1 MKMVLGALTA
11 AVLVAG
17 ALTPPAPRAF
27 QVIVLAA
34 MLYALW
40 ETGARLCRFLVP
52 DWEPLNRAVA
62 AFTFAVAIAVV
73 PATWM
78 GHFGLLRPGPFLLW
92 TAAALLL
99 SLALPE
105 RGRSQAPLPGSA
117 GIPAS
122 TSPDAAKDVTRTER
136 IETALLIAAALTIV
150 LVGLR
155 DVRGL
160 RYSPA
165 GPYGFDDISYHLSAV
180 ATWIRHGDLRMI
192 RFAMGDSSTS
202 FYPILGEM
210 SSWVLFAP
218 FRDSDVAA
226 RWTQIPFAFFS
237 FLAVAAIARR
247 LGLSRR
253 DATLAAVCY
262 AGIHHVFPVLAFSA
276 GNDQS
281 TSFFTLAA
289 VDGALGLARR
299 PRAGEAAVTGTALGL
314 LLATKYLGVL
324 FAPVVLAV
332 LILAMLAEKERPP
345 ARVLAGLLVLVVAVM
360 AVTGGYTYLRNA
372 VTTGNPIF
380 PQPVRLFGMEIFP
393 GTGGVSV
400 GERDTSP
407 EYQIDAG
414 RFLTRR
420 TRLFGS
426 YFPFTLLPAALLAPL
441 LALARRRRR
450 EAVVFF
456 LPAVFFLQFRF
467 LMHDHRDI
475 RYFLPGIALAAVAF
489 VWLLAQLGGRAFPF
503 RAVLLVWISWQAV
516 RDFLWTLGHK
526 FLTALALLA
535 AGALLEIA
543 WRRWQAWER
552 APRLR
557 SSLAWWG
564 GLAAAA
570 VVAIAAVPLG
580 GIVSKYQAVKL
591 ARQPAP
597 LALERLAGPDGARVA
612 YAGFNQPYHYFGS
625 RLQNDLE
632 IVPRSRALDARTYS
646 WGSELADPWDDSG
659 PYRRWRGNLERLGIE
674 LVVVIRSPWEDP
686 ERHWMAHRTDDFQ
699 LAYADAKT
707 EIWRVLPATP
717 AASGRAG
724 ADRPGRRRRGPA
736 AAPTPAGGNDSGS
749 SGRAG
754 RAGG

>member
-1 MKMVLGALTA
+1 MKIVLTALTA
-11 AVLVAG
+11 AVLIAG
-17 ALTPPAPRAF
+17 ALMPGGPRAF

-40 ETGARLCRFLVP
+40 ETGARLCRWLVP

-62 AFTFAVAIAVV
+62 AFSFAVGIAVV

-78 GHFGLLRPGPFLLW
+78 GHFGLLRPGPFLVW
-92 TAAALLL
+92 TAAAFLL
-99 SLALPE
+99 SLVLPDRTAE
-105 RGRSQAPLPGSA
+105 TAASPG
-117 GIPAS
+117 PAEDLS
-122 TSPDAAKDVTRTER
+122 RKER
-136 IETALLIAAALTIV
+136 IETALLIAAVLAIV
-150 LVGLR
+150 LVGVR

-160 RYSPA
+160 RYVPA
-165 GPYGFDDISYHLSAV
+165 GPYGFDDISYHLSTV

-192 RFAMGDSSTS
+192 RFSMGDSSTS

-253 DATLAAVCY
+253 DAALAAVCY

-276 GNDQS
+276 GNDHS
-281 TSFFTLAA
+281 TAFFTLAA
-289 VDGALGLARR
+289 IDGALALARR
-299 PRAGEAAVTGTALGL
+299 PRAGEAVVTGTALGL

-332 LILAMLAEKERPP
+332 LLLAVLAEKERPR
-345 ARVLAGLLVLVVAVM
+345 ARVLAGLFVLVLAVM

-393 GTGGVSV
+393 GTGGVGV

-407 EYQIDAG
+407 EYQIDAVQ
-414 RFLTRR
+414 FLTRR

-441 LALARRRRR
+441 LALARRRWR

-475 RYFLPGIALAAVAF
+475 RYFLPAIALAAVAF
-489 VWLLAQLGGRAFPF
+489 VWLLAQLGERAFLF
-503 RAVLLVWISWQAV
+503 RAVLLVWISWQAI
-516 RDFLWTLGHK
+516 RDFLWPLDRK
-526 FLTALALLA
+526 FLAALALLA

-557 SSLAWWG
+557 AALARWG
-564 GLAAAA
+564 GLAAAGLVA
-570 VVAIAAVPLG
+570 VAAVPLG
-580 GIVSKYQAVKL
+580 GIVAKYQAVKL
-591 ARQPAP
+591 AKQPGP

-612 YAGFNQPYHYFGS
+612 YAGFNQPYHFFGS

-646 WGSELADPWDDSG
+646 WGSDLADPWDDSG
-659 PYRRWRGNLERLGIE
+659 PYRRWRGNLERLDIQ
-674 LVVVIRSPWEDP
+674 LVVVFKSPWADP
-686 ERHWMAHRTDDFQ
+686 EQRWIVHHPDDFQ

-707 EIWRVLPATP
+707 EIWRFLPPTP
-717 AASGRAG
+717 AANERGG
-724 ADRPGRRRRGPA
+724 ADRPGRKRRGPA
-736 AAPTPAGGNDSGS
+736 EEPTPGEGNDSGS
-749 SGRAG
+749 SARAG
-754 RAGG
+754 RAEG